1 MVFLL
6 SEFCCDYMGKT
17 KRNLWIIQDKRML
30 DDADRKSINEGAGIA
45 DRRDHF
51 PREAFSSCYSLFG
64 AMVAPSATMKWKP
77 PYLGTFGR

>member
-1 MVFLL
+1 MVLLL
-6 SEFCCDYMGKT
+6 SALWGGFMGKT

-51 PREAFSSCYSLFG
+51 PREAFSS
-64 AMVAPSATMKWKP
+64 
-77 PYLGTFGR
+77 